1 MDSKNEIIEKNQS
14 LDILIADSIE
24 LIQYARQITA
34 KQVNMVQL
42 MTYYSLG
49 KWIVEE
55 QQEGKER
62 AKYGKQVLKKLSEGL
77 TKEFGRGFSE
87 TNLEYA
93 RKFYVTYADR
103 ISQTLFEEFAVKK
116 SQTVFEKL
124 DKEQPFIVSWSHYLQ
139 LMRIENV
146 DERKFYEIESAK
158 SGWGIRTLQR
168 QYNSSLYERLALSR
182 DKDAVMRLATEGNI
196 IANPKDIVKQPTVLE
211 FLGLEEKANYSES
224 DLETAIIDKL
234 QKFLLELGKGYLF
247 EARQKR
253 FTFNED
259 NYYVDLV
266 FFNRLLRCYVLIDLK
281 VDKLTHQDIG
291 QMQMYVN
298 YYDRYEKLDEENPTI
313 GILMCKE
320 ENDALVEITLPKDA
334 NIYASQ
340 YKLYLPDKKLLQD
353 KLRQWIAEE
362 ES

>member
-1 MDSKNEIIEKNQS
+1 MIEANQS
-14 LDILIADSIE
+14 LDTLIANSID
-24 LIQYARQITA
+24 LIQYARQLVA
-34 KQVNMVQL
+34 KQVNLVQL

-49 KWIVEE
+49 KWIVEV
-55 QQEGKER
+55 QQEGQER
-62 AKYGKQVLKKLSEGL
+62 AQYGKKVIKALSDHL
-77 TKEFGRGFSE
+77 TEKFGRGFSKA
-87 TNLEYA
+87 NLEFF
-93 RKFYVTYADR
+93 RRFYLNYEDR
-103 ISQTLFEEFAVKK
+103 IAE
-116 SQTVFEKL
+116 TVFRQLE
-124 DKEQPFIVSWSHYLQ
+124 ENPPFIVSWSHYLQ
-139 LMRIENV
+139 LMRIENKE
-146 DERKFYEIESAK
+146 ERIFYEIESAK

-182 DKDAVMRLATEGNI
+182 DKDAVMRLAREGNV

-211 FLGLEEKANYSES
+211 FLGLEEKAEYSES

-259 NYYVDLV
+259 NYYVGLV
-266 FFNRLLRCYVLIDLK
+266 FYNRLLRCYVLIDLK

-298 YYDRYEKLDEENPTI
+298 YYDRNEKLDEENPTI
-313 GILMCKE
+313 GILMCRE
-320 ENDALVEITLPKDA
+320 ANDALVEITLPKDA